1 MEAGQEAGCHQCP
14 AEVAYSCHC
23 LGKLSSL
30 DMLTCQGPRSWYS
43 MEREEPEGTVLAAEL
58 RLRSK
63 RVLLEGREEGR
74 GNPDVRLAH
83 RL

>member
-1 MEAGQEAGCHQCP
+1 
-14 AEVAYSCHC
+14 
-23 LGKLSSL
+23 
-30 DMLTCQGPRSWYS
+30 

-58 RLRSK
+58 RLWSK